1 MEPEI
6 GSRSRAPSL
15 RLDGQVAVVT
25 GAGRGIGGGCAIA
38 LAEAGADV
46 TLMARSR
53 SELEETAREVGAI
66 GQNVQ
71 PIVCDVTDSRQ
82 VEEVVGFLEEVD
94 ILVNNAGTNV
104 PEPFLEVSEKS
115 LDEMLA
121 VNVKGVFLVA
131 QAAARNMVER
141 GESGSIVNI
150 SSQMGHVGAPRRT
163 VYCAT
168 KHAVEGLTKA
178 MAVELAPHNVRVN
191 SVAPTFVETPM
202 TKPLLED
209 ETLREDTLSR
219 IPLGRLGRVEDVTGA
234 VLFLASPAAGLIT
247 GASLLVD
254 GGWTAQ

>member
-1 MEPEI
+1 
-6 GSRSRAPSL
+6 
-15 RLDGQVAVVT
+15 
-25 GAGRGIGGGCAIA
+25 
-38 LAEAGADV
+38 
-46 TLMARSR
+46 
-53 SELEETAREVGAI
+53 
-66 GQNVQ
+66 
-71 PIVCDVTDSRQ
+71 
-82 VEEVVGFLEEVD
+82 VEEAVDFLEQVD
-94 ILVNNAGTNV
+94 ILVNNARTNV
-104 PEPFLEVSEKS
+104 PEPFLEVSEDN
-115 LDEMLA
+115 LDRMLA

-131 QAAARNMVER
+131 QAAARRMVER
-141 GESGSIVNI
+141 GEGGSINI

-178 MAVELAPHNVRVN
+178 MAVELAPHKVRVN

>member
-1 MEPEI
+1 M
-6 GSRSRAPSL
+6 PSL
-15 RLDGQVAVVT
+15 RLDGRLAVVT
-25 GAGRGIGGGCAIA
+25 GASRGIGRGCALA

-46 TLMARSR
+46 MLMARSS
-53 SELEETAREVGAI
+53 SELEETASEVRTT

-71 PIVCDVTDSRQ
+71 TIVCDVTDSRQ
-82 VEEVVGFLEEVD
+82 VEEAVDFLENIDV
-94 ILVNNAGTNV
+94 LVNNAGTNV
-104 PEPFLEVSEKS
+104 PEPFLEVSEEN
-115 LDEMLA
+115 LDKMLA
-121 VNVKGVFLVA
+121 VNVKGVFMVA
-131 QAAARNMVER
+131 QAAARRMVER
-141 GESGSIVNI
+141 GEGGSIINV

-178 MAVELAPHNVRVN
+178 MSVELAPHNVRVN
-191 SVAPTFVETPM
+191 SVAPTFIETPM
-202 TKPLLED
+202 TKPFLED
-209 ETLREDTLSR
+209 EAFREDTLSR

>member
-1 MEPEI
+1 
-6 GSRSRAPSL
+6 
-15 RLDGQVAVVT
+15 VT
-25 GAGRGIGGGCAIA
+25 GAGRGIGRGCAIA
-38 LAEAGADV
+38 LAEAGAAV
-46 TLMARSR
+46 MLMARSR
-53 SELEETAREVGAI
+53 SELEETACELRAMGR
-66 GQNVQ
+66 NVQ
-71 PIVCDVTDSRQ
+71 SIVCDVTDSRQ
-82 VEEVVGFLEEVD
+82 VKEAVDFLEQID

-104 PEPFLEVSEKS
+104 PEPFLEVTEEN
-115 LDEMLA
+115 LDKMLA

-131 QAAARNMVER
+131 QAAARRMVER
-141 GESGSIVNI
+141 GEGGSIINI

-202 TKPLLED
+202 SKPFLED
-209 ETLREDTLSR
+209 ETFREDTLSR
-219 IPLGRLGRVEDVTGA
+219 IPLGRLGQVEDVAGA
-234 VLFLASPAAGLIT
+234 VLFLASPTAGLIT

>member
-1 MEPEI
+1 
-6 GSRSRAPSL
+6 
-15 RLDGQVAVVT
+15 
-25 GAGRGIGGGCAIA
+25 
-38 LAEAGADV
+38 
-46 TLMARSR
+46 
-53 SELEETAREVGAI
+53 
-66 GQNVQ
+66 VQ
-71 PIVCDVTDSRQ
+71 SAVCDVTDSRQ
-82 VEEVVGFLEEVD
+82 VGEAVDFPEQVD

-104 PEPFLEVSEKS
+104 PEPFLEVSEDN
-115 LDEMLA
+115 LDRMLA

-131 QAAARNMVER
+131 QAAARRMVER
-141 GESGSIVNI
+141 GEGGSIVNI

-178 MAVELAPHNVRVN
+178 MAVELAPHKVRVN

-202 TKPLLED
+202 TKPLLEN

>member
-1 MEPEI
+1 
-6 GSRSRAPSL
+6 
-15 RLDGQVAVVT
+15 
-25 GAGRGIGGGCAIA
+25 
-38 LAEAGADV
+38 
-46 TLMARSR
+46 
-53 SELEETAREVGAI
+53 
-66 GQNVQ
+66 VQ
-71 PIVCDVTDSRQ
+71 SAVCDVTDSRQ
-82 VEEVVGFLEEVD
+82 VGEAVDFLEQVD

-104 PEPFLEVSEKS
+104 PEPFLEVSEDN
-115 LDEMLA
+115 LDRMLA

-131 QAAARNMVER
+131 QAAARRMVER
-141 GESGSIVNI
+141 GEGGSIINV

-178 MAVELAPHNVRVN
+178 MAVELAPHKVRVN